1 MIYHN
6 KIPLEKEIKHLMVVF
21 MKMNF
26 YPIIIQV
33 INDINDELQKPNIIN
48 NTICNNKIETNNKE

>member
-6 KIPLEKEIKHLMVVF
+6 KSPLEKEIKHLMVVF
-21 MKMNF
+21 MKMNY

-33 INDINDELQKPNIIN
+33 INNINDELQKPNIIN

>member
-21 MKMNF
+21 MKMNY

>member
-21 MKMNF
+21 MKMNY

-48 NTICNNKIETNNKE
+48 NTICNNKIETNNKD

>member
-21 MKMNF
+21 MKMNY

-48 NTICNNKIETNNKE
+48 NTICNNKIEPNTKD

>member
-21 MKMNF
+21 MKMNY

-33 INDINDELQKPNIIN
+33 INNINDELQKPNIIN

>member
-1 MIYHN
+1 
-6 KIPLEKEIKHLMVVF
+6 MVVF
-21 MKMNF
+21 MKMNY

-48 NTICNNKIETNNKE
+48 NTICNNKIETNNKD

>member
-21 MKMNF
+21 MKMNY

-48 NTICNNKIETNNKE
+48 NTICNNKIETNNNE